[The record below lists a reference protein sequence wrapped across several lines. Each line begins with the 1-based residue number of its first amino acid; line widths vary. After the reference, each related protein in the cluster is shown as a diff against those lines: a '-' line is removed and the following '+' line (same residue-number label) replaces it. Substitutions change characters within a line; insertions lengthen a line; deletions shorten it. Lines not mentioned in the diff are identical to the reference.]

1 MIWQAQVNRL
11 QDASGHGLTMPV
23 SGPPAPSICPGQ
35 CRGERKCMITL
46 FLVIAIFLLV
56 PVILFFML
64 FAKSI
69 MTLDSVTIAGIVAL
83 ELYMTKK
90 VHPAFCILAGIA
102 AFFIIAAVYTSR
114 IAFWILTV
122 MSVINWGCIAG
133 FTIDTLADPIWGTV
147 VGLLVAA
154 VTFGLHVHER
164 SAHT

>member
-1 MIWQAQVNRL
+1 
-11 QDASGHGLTMPV
+11 
-23 SGPPAPSICPGQ
+23 
-35 CRGERKCMITL
+35 MITL

-56 PVILFFML
+56 PVVLFFML

-102 AFFIIAAVYTSR
+102 AFFLIAAVYTSK

-122 MSVINWGCIAG
+122 LSVINWGCIAG
-133 FTIDTLADPIWGTV
+133 FTVDTLADHISGTV

-154 VTFGLHVHER
+154 VTLGLHVQER
-164 SAHT
+164 SKHL